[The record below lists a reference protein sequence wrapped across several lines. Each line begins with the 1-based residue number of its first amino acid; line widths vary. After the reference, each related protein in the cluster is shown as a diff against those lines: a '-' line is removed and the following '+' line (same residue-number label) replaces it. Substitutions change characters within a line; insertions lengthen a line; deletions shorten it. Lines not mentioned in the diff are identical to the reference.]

1 MKRTLTLS
9 SERLVALTAEELT
22 EVAGAAAA
30 RTLPALECLNGT
42 LHSEVVCYT
51 RGTTCA
57 C

>member
-9 SERLVALTAEELT
+9 RERLVSLTTDELSD
-22 EVAGAAAA
+22 VAGAAAA
-30 RTLPALECLNGT
+30 PTGPVLQCLNAT